1 MPGVLKSPRF
11 LLLDYIFNFTSHS
24 VHLSERC
31 RREMELNSI
40 LVSNRLSFNMADFDL
55 NEEEKNVVKEAI
67 DVFAV
72 EEPMDLVIYVST
84 SFSYVVLH
92 LRTLPDLHKTLLN
105 NPHLRFC
112 K

>member
-1 MPGVLKSPRF
+1 MPGILKSPRF
-11 LLLDYIFNFTSHS
+11 LLLDYIFNFTSHT

-31 RREMELNSI
+31 KREMELNSS
-40 LVSNRLSFNMADFDL
+40 LVSNRLSFNLADFDL
-55 NEEEKNVVKEAI
+55 NEEEKNSVREAI

-72 EEPMDLVIYVST
+72 EEPMDLVLYVST
-84 SFSYVVLH
+84 SFSYLILH
-92 LRTLPDLHKTLLN
+92 LRNLPDLEKILLK